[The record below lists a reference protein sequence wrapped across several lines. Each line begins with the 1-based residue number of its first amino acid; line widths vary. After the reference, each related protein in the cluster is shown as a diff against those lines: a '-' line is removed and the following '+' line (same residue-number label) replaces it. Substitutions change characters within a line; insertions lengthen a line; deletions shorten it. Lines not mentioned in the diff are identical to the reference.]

1 LNVFFT
7 TLGIKN
13 NDKLLA
19 INDKIYNFDNIYDLI
34 METMNWKDRDT
45 ISVKINRDG
54 KDQTISG
61 KVVMPKEQQEGY
73 QATDDSKKAVR
84 EAWLKG

>member
-1 LNVFFT
+1 M
-7 TLGIKN
+7 
-13 NDKLLA
+13 KLLA
-19 INDKIYNFDNIYDLI
+19 INDKIYNLDNIYDLI
-34 METMNWKDRDT
+34 METMNWKDGDT

-61 KVVMPKEQQEGY
+61 KIVMPKEMQDGY
-73 QATDDSKKAVR
+73 QASDESKKAVR

>member
-1 LNVFFT
+1 
-7 TLGIKN
+7 
-13 NDKLLA
+13 
-19 INDKIYNFDNIYDLI
+19 
-34 METMNWKDRDT
+34 MNWKDGET

-61 KVVMPKEQQEGY
+61 KIIMPKEKQEGY

>member
-1 LNVFFT
+1 
-7 TLGIKN
+7 
-13 NDKLLA
+13 
-19 INDKIYNFDNIYDLI
+19 
-34 METMNWKDRDT
+34 METMNWKDGDT

-61 KVVMPKEQQEGY
+61 KIVMPKEMQDGY
-73 QATDDSKKAVR
+73 QASDESKKAVR